1 VIFSGRSGHGL
12 VLSAANFAANK
23 ATSDCSRL
31 HLTALLADSV
41 TAAKSTFWQV
51 NHDSRI
57 MAQVYFNPSIA
68 HQALSHFR
76 ACFRRAVWR
85 FVGDI
90 LAIVPTRDCTRLHER
105 RRAERLTTAG
115 SDGRAV
121 AGCRDRGTASATECR
136 GSDRRRRRC
145 PNRGRSN
152 TYESASPSFRRAS
165 LGRVVRVKA
174 YVVARHVGEVGGG
187 QRATDPA
194 LQAVDAQVDER
205 YGWCGV
211 AQNR

>member
-1 VIFSGRSGHGL
+1 MVEGVRTAHRAIRAGQATYQQPCASL
-12 VLSAANFAANK
+12 VQSQYRAP
-23 ATSDCSRL
+23 
-31 HLTALLADSV
+31 
-41 TAAKSTFWQV
+41 TFMQ
-51 NHDSRI
+51 
-57 MAQVYFNPSIA
+57 
-68 HQALSHFR
+68 LR

-152 TYESASPSFRRAS
+152 TYGSASPSFRRAS